1 MAKAQDEAT
10 QKRFSDSSSELSILT
25 KSKQELTADL
35 PASDFGNDIAT
46 KPESIA
52 IKQALDHIDSAK
64 K

>member
-10 QKRFSDSSSELSILT
+10 QKRFSDSASELSILT
-25 KSKQELTADL
+25 KSKQELSNEL
-35 PASDFGNDIAT
+35 PVSDCGNDIAM